1 MDSIAILDNSLLSEL
16 VILRCL
22 ILAVLLLCPL
32 HSQGK
37 SYVVGVESLAYYPF
51 YVDEKGSYQG
61 FARELFDSFAK
72 SQSIELT
79 YQPMAVPDLFAS
91 LINESID
98 LKFPDN
104 QYWKSNLKKG
114 HDIFYSVEIIPYVDG
129 ALVLFENKEKGMDF
143 LKRLGTIK
151 GFTPFPYLKLIQDK
165 KIEIIEY
172 DELDHLITALFKKKV
187 DAGYF
192 NILMAEHFL
201 FNVSMEN
208 LMKVNT
214 SRPNIVFD
222 PSLPYSQSNYKLSS
236 KNHPELI
243 QAFNEFYKSN
253 QDHIKL
259 LKRKYKIGEFVN

>member
-1 MDSIAILDNSLLSEL
+1 M
-16 VILRCL
+16 RGL
-22 ILAVLLLCPL
+22 ILAVLLLYPL
-32 HSQGK
+32 HSFGK

-61 FARELFDSFAK
+61 FARELFDAFAQ

-79 YQPMAVPDLFAS
+79 YQPMSVPELFAS
-91 LINESID
+91 LLDESID

-104 QYWKSNLKKG
+104 QYWKSNLKQG
-114 HDIFYSVEIIPYVDG
+114 HKIHYSVEIISYVDG
-129 ALVLFENKEKGMDF
+129 ALVLFENKEKGMNF
-143 LKRLGTIK
+143 LKKLGTIK
-151 GFTPFPYLKLIQDK
+151 GFTPFPYLKLVEEK
-165 KIEIIEY
+165 KIEVIEY
-172 DELDHLITALFKKKV
+172 NELDHLITALFKKKV

-222 PSLPYSQSNYKLSS
+222 PSLPYSQSHYKLSS

-243 QAFNEFYKSN
+243 DAFNEFFLSD
-253 QDHIKL
+253 QEHIKL